1 MTNAD
6 ILDAL
11 RRDVAAAAAKCTCT
25 GSTKGCELYGGGPAE
40 ARARIDSL
48 PGPALLEAL
57 IGRLPVNGRGECFMC
72 SLGNEPDEE
81 MRHYDH
87 INNEA
92 ESYCLQSEI
101 YDDARIAI
109 ADAGKALG
117 L

>member
-6 ILDAL
+6 ILAAL
-11 RRDVAAAAAKCTCT
+11 RRDVAAASQD
-25 GSTKGCELYGGGPAE
+25 GIPDPRPVLL

-48 PGPALLEAL
+48 PGPVLLEAL